1 MNVTQLQ
8 IVINE
13 IYDYSGILNEILMKS
28 LVERDE
34 LLSNRD
40 AMLTSVE
47 KNSGQQRTSDRIEK
61 LIAEWFSVRKLKNV
75 TKYAK

>member
-47 KNSGQQRTSDRIEK
+47 KNSGQQRTSDRIEN

>member
-13 IYDYSGILNEILMKS
+13 IYDYSGILNEILMRS

-47 KNSGQQRTSDRIEK
+47 KNSGQQRTSDRIEN